1 MNIMP
6 SLLTTALL
14 AGTLLSSCNST
25 PAEQSATDFTTTQP
39 DQGKKGKKNKKDK
52 KSKSKDVELNQVGD
66 LEEVRESSGLALA
79 DTPGA
84 FYTFS
89 DAGNPPIVYKVSDTG
104 KLLGTLRLSAT
115 NHDWESI
122 ARDNQG
128 YYYLADAGNNS
139 NDREDLTILRFRPKT
154 PNQVEKIN
162 FSYADQT
169 EFPPKKGDRNFDVE
183 ASIWHQNQLY
193 LFTKDRAT
201 SSTSKVYTLPD
212 KPGTYKAKLLTKLS
226 IPGQVTDANLSP
238 NGRRLVL
245 MGREEMFVL
254 EGNSL
259 ADALKAT
266 PRQISLKGAGQTEG
280 VVFTDDNTIYI
291 STEQGNLYKYE
302 F

>member
-1 MNIMP
+1 MP
-6 SLLTTALL
+6 FFLTTAFL
-14 AGTLLSSCNST
+14 ASTLLTSCNST
-25 PAEQSATDFTTTQP
+25 PAEQSTSDFSVTQT
-39 DQGKKGKKNKKDK
+39 DQGKKGKRGKKGK
-52 KSKSKDVELNQVGD
+52 KSKGENVELNKVGD

-79 DTPGA
+79 DTPGT

-89 DAGNPPIVYKVSDTG
+89 DAGNPPIVYKVSETG

-122 ARDNQG
+122 SRDNQG
-128 YYYLADAGNNS
+128 YYYMADAGNNS
-139 NDREDLTILRFRPKT
+139 NDREDLAILRFRPKT
-154 PNQVEKIN
+154 PSQIDKIN

-183 ASIWHQNQLY
+183 ASLWHQNQIY
-193 LFTKDRAT
+193 LFTKDRAN

-212 KPGTYKAKLLTKLS
+212 QPGTHKAKLLTKLS

-245 MGREEMFVL
+245 MGREERFVL
-254 EGNSL
+254 EGSSL
-259 ADALKAT
+259 ADVLKAT

-291 STEQGNLYKYE
+291 STEQGDLYKYE